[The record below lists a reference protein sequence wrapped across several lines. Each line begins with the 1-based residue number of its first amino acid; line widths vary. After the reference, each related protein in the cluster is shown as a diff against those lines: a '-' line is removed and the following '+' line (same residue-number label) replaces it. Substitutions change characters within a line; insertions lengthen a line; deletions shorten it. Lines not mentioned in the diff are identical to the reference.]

1 MRISSVVHG
10 AILLLALPAC
20 GDDLGTTAPAST
32 STSTSTSTTSATS
45 TGEAPTT
52 STTGTSPLT
61 TTSATTAIDPSSPDE
76 SAGATATATATTTT
90 VDTTGGVDGCG
101 CVSDNQDIVVLSDE
115 SELWTYA
122 PLLNTFKYLTDVICQ
137 ADKPYSL
144 AIDRAGVAW
153 IQYASDGEV
162 YTFDPNDPAPCQ
174 LAGVSAEP
182 AGFDYFGLSFA
193 SDGPGTCDQLYLLN
207 YSGEGPFSEGPALGA
222 LGVCDPQTLV
232 VTTLGP
238 TDYDG
243 GELAGTGAGRLF
255 AFAGTNPA
263 KLIEYDKSDATP
275 LSILP
280 LTELRKTRASAFA
293 FHGGDAFFFTEAV
306 ATTCHPCLETQ
317 CPVAF
322 DDCQADPTCAEALAC
337 SIALGDVQD
346 LCGGLMTPE
355 MLDCATAACSPACYP
370 ATGDVFSQV
379 TRLDHDDSEGDGQ
392 VLTQVNPE
400 APIRI
405 VGAAASTCAP
415 YLPQ

>member
-10 AILLLALPAC
+10 AVLLLALPAC
-20 GDDLGTTAPAST
+20 GDDLGTADPAST
-32 STSTSTSTTSATS
+32 STSANTTSATS

-52 STTGTSPLT
+52 STSAPETGTTGTPPTST
-61 TTSATTAIDPSSPDE
+61 TATTAIDPSSPDE
-76 SAGATATATATTTT
+76 SSATASATAI
-90 VDTTGGVDGCG
+90 DTTGGVDGCE
-101 CVSDNQDIVVLSDE
+101 CVPDNENIVVLSDE
-115 SELWTYA
+115 SELWTYT
-122 PLLNTFKYLTDVICQ
+122 PSSNIFNYLTDVICQ
-137 ADKPYSL
+137 ADKPYSM

-162 YTFDPNDPAPCQ
+162 YTFDPKNPAPCQ
-174 LAGVSAEP
+174 FAGVFAKP
-182 AGFDYFGLSFA
+182 AGFNYFGLSFA

-207 YSGEGPFSEGPALGA
+207 YSGEGPFSEGPGLGA
-222 LGVCDPQTLV
+222 LGTCDPQTLV
-232 VTTLGP
+232 VTNLGP

-243 GELAGTGAGRLF
+243 GELAGTGEGRLF
-255 AFAGTNPA
+255 AFAGTAPA
-263 KLIEYDKSDATP
+263 KLVEYDKSDATP
-275 LSILP
+275 LEILP
-280 LTELRKTRASAFA
+280 LTGLRKTRASAFA
-293 FHGGDAFFFTEAV
+293 FHGGDAYFFTEAV
-306 ATTCHPCLETQ
+306 ETTCHPCLETQ
-317 CPVAF
+317 CPIAF

-355 MLDCATAACSPACYP
+355 MLDCATEACSPACYP
-370 ATGDVFSQV
+370 ATPDVFSQV
-379 TRLDHDDSEGDGQ
+379 TRLDHDDSEGNGQ